1 MMWKIQP
8 AKQNDAI
15 QACSVPHFHPGNWA
29 EVFTWQ
35 NFPALLPR
43 SWLENLRSQE
53 SRQPGVS
60 YEHVK
65 NFTKDLKVR

>member
-1 MMWKIQP
+1 MMRKMQP

-15 QACSVPHFHPGNWA
+15 QACSAHFHPGNWA

-35 NFPALLPR
+35 TFPACLPR

-53 SRQPGVS
+53 PSSPPSHMNTSKILQRI
-60 YEHVK
+60 
-65 NFTKDLKVR
+65 